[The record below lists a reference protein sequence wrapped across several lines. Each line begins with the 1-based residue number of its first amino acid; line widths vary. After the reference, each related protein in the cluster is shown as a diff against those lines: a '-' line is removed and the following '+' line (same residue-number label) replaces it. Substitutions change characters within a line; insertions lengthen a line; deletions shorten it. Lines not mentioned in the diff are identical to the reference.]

1 MKVYNIE
8 KTEILTEYDLTKGY
22 LRADTLVTHIPA
34 VEAVEEQSHYETV
47 KEYPNGGKVVKKV
60 IDVAGVKGVEAHDE
74 TEKIQVYV
82 PYTENE
88 LQAKHVE
95 NLRQRRKPLLDAFDK
110 WEKAVLRGRETDN
123 ETIMQWFNDLL
134 DLKENAFADIPERI
148 NYYL

>member
-1 MKVYNIE
+1 M
-8 KTEILTEYDLTKGY
+8 
-22 LRADTLVTHIPA
+22 
-34 VEAVEEQSHYETV
+34 
-47 KEYPNGGKVVKKV
+47 
-60 IDVAGVKGVEAHDE
+60 
-74 TEKIQVYV
+74 

-95 NLRQRRKPLLDAFDK
+95 NLRQRRNPLLDAFDK
-110 WEKAVLRGRETDN
+110 WEKAVLRGRETDD